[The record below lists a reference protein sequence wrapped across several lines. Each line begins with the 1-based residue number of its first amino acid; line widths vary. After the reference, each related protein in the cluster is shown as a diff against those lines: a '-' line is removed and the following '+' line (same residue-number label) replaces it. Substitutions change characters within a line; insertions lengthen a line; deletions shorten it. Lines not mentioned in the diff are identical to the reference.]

1 MTTEEENALRELG
14 NELATAQQSPWE
26 PLCVARAF
34 ATPQSGT
41 IALTMQWWID
51 LEAMRSPLLRLE
63 TPAQV
68 EDLERAARVFALSLD
83 GMSPEDAAHVWR
95 AMRRTVT
102 EAFALAMPMQRP
114 DGASRA
120 GQDGFG
126 AWLPLLAFLIVECG
140 IDPMTAR
147 KMRVDHAFALLA
159 ACRRNQGWECAAASY
174 AQRDALNE
182 TGDPKHS

>member
-1 MTTEEENALRELG
+1 MTEVEEQQLRELG
-14 NELATAQQSPWE
+14 KELAGAEESLWE

-34 ATPQSGT
+34 ATPRPGT
-41 IALTMQWWID
+41 IALTMQCWID

-63 TPAQV
+63 TPAQA
-68 EDLERAARVFALSLD
+68 EDLECAARVFALSLD
-83 GMSPEDAAHVWR
+83 GMSPGEAAHVWR

-102 EAFALAMPMQRP
+102 EAFALAMPMQRAG
-114 DGASRA
+114 GASR
-120 GQDGFG
+120 GERDGFG

-140 IDPMTAR
+140 VDPMSAR

-182 TGDPKHS
+182 TSNPNHS